1 AGERG
6 LAGRSAPSRDGIA
19 RGGPGITRGASGLG
33 GYDGLY
39 GWGKPGMRQDGVMQE
54 PPGFSVFGA
63 VAPGARKAPPER
75 AQQASQA
82 GGPGGPGSPDGGH
95 VFDVTDATFETDVI
109 ERSRT
114 VPVVMDLW
122 AEWCGPCKQL
132 SPILEKLATEANGA
146 WVLAKVD

>member
-1 AGERG
+1 MARLARGGRGGAGGRASVRAGGGERR

-39 GWGKPGMRQDGVMQE
+39 GWVTPGMRQDGVMQQ
-54 PPGFSVFGA
+54 PRDFSLYGA
-63 VAPGARKAPPER
+63 VDLGARKAASER

-95 VFDVTDATFETDVI
+95 VFDVTDAT
-109 ERSRT
+109 
-114 VPVVMDLW
+114 
-122 AEWCGPCKQL
+122 
-132 SPILEKLATEANGA
+132 
-146 WVLAKVD
+146 